1 MSVQCPLSERRGAEE
16 PPWHC
21 RDTVMAMA
29 VPPLGTRLTY
39 QTKVAK
45 SRSRSFSD
53 SLLAGK
59 MEHGLPAPGIKRWV
73 LNRP

>member
-16 PPWHC
+16 LPWQC

-29 VPPLGTRLTY
+29 VPPLGTRWTY

-45 SRSRSFSD
+45 SRSR
-53 SLLAGK
+53 
-59 MEHGLPAPGIKRWV
+59 
-73 LNRP
+73 

>member
-53 SLLAGK
+53 SLLD
-59 MEHGLPAPGIKRWV
+59 
-73 LNRP
+73 